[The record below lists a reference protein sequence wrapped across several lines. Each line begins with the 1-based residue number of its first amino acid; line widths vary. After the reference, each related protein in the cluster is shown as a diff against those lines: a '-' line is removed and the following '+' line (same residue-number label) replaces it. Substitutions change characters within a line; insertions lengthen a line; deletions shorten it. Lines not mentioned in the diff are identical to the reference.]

1 MKLQEEHKVFVVKH
15 FARFMKLTDIVD
27 AFMEEFEEDL
37 PPFVGDDR
45 FSVQELFEGLLEV
58 DEGGEKQEF
67 IEKFMETHREE
78 FEKEYGDEADQK
90 LNERVLEEYEKD
102 RWAEARSHHNEHQ
115 REAEKGRQRHRE
127 ELEQNLFN
135 RFRRLN
141 IEHPQFP
148 KKYRTLFQKT
158 RDEYCNNYRIHD
170 LTASEKLTR
179 ELETLYGYQKQL
191 IFQLDSP
198 KEIEK
203 HLNAAHNILKTILA
217 HNALR
222 VGQQVP
228 DITPQNPKALKGSQK
243 ALPEP
248 PKEDS

>member
-15 FARFMKLTDIVD
+15 FARFMKLTDIVE

-37 PPFVGDDR
+37 PQFVGDDR

-115 REAEKGRQRHRE
+115 REAKKVVKGISRSSNKIYSTDSVGLTSSIRS
-127 ELEQNLFN
+127 
-135 RFRRLN
+135 
-141 IEHPQFP
+141 FP
-148 KKYRTLFQKT
+148 ISTRTLFRKPEMST
-158 RDEYCNNYRIHD
+158 VTI
-170 LTASEKLTR
+170 TASMTSPPLKNSR
-179 ELETLYGYQKQL
+179 E
-191 IFQLDSP
+191 
-198 KEIEK
+198 
-203 HLNAAHNILKTILA
+203 N
-217 HNALR
+217 
-222 VGQQVP
+222 
-228 DITPQNPKALKGSQK
+228 
-243 ALPEP
+243 
-248 PKEDS
+248 